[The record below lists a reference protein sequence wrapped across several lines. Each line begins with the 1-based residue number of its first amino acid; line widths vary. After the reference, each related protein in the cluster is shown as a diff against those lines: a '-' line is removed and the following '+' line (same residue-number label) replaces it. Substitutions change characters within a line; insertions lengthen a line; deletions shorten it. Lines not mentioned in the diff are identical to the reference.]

1 MNTIQKMK
9 LASFSLALLLLVG
22 CQPVSEP
29 LTVDADI
36 VARFNEAVAA
46 SVQKSHNDTMLEL
59 QEQRSILDRISAS
72 IVELQ
77 EKTKASEVKPV
88 VKSETIP
95 APVEIKS
102 ESNVVRMPGSAWNV
116 EGNWNYTL
124 VELADHLRRVHGVNV
139 DGKTMDELRTMH
151 DNLHNGYSA
160 YGAPAKPAVQAPIQY
175 YAPAKQAQ
183 PVFRRYRTYSTCPPG
198 TNCPQ

>member
-1 MNTIQKMK
+1 MK

-29 LTVDADI
+29 LAVDTDI

-46 SVQKSHNDTMLEL
+46 SVQKSHTDTMLEL

-72 IVELQ
+72 ISELQ
-77 EKTKASEVKPV
+77 EKTKASEVKPI
-88 VKSETIP
+88 VKSETNP
-95 APVEIKS
+95 PTVEIKA
-102 ESNVVRMPGSAWNV
+102 ESNVVRMPGSSWNV

-139 DGKTMDELRTMH
+139 DGKTMAELRTMH

-160 YGAPAKPAVQAPIQY
+160 YGAPAKPAVQAPVQY
-175 YAPAKQAQ
+175 YMPAKQSQ
-183 PVFRRYRTYSTCPPG
+183 PTFRRYRTYSTCPTG